1 MQRSLSQPKDSD
13 FSAANWQLLTRF
25 WHPVAFTSEIADR
38 PYPFVLLGLR
48 MIAYRTASGFTVA
61 LDRCPH
67 RGTSFA
73 LGFLK
78 DDRLVC
84 GYHGLQYDGTGRCV
98 AVPPSGPDA
107 KIPPSLCLRVFRSEM
122 RYGLLWVLL
131 AEEPVFP
138 LPAWTPLEDPGLQK
152 AKMTPG
158 DWACSA
164 ARHVEN
170 FNDVAHFPWI
180 HAGTFGYRDDPLTER
195 YQLRNTDAG
204 IYRAIKIKQIDRDTF
219 SDKAATVTE
228 MDYAYDFAFPFASY
242 LRITSP
248 DGRVEHI
255 FDAVRP
261 VSAHRSRVFI
271 LKARNYDLDQP
282 VDDWI
287 RFQEAVN
294 AEDQA
299 MVESQEPQ
307 DLPMDLLAEGHIAAD
322 AWSIAYRRRWKSLG
336 LE

>member
-1 MQRSLSQPKDSD
+1 MQKPLSQPKDSD
-13 FSAANWQLLTRF
+13 FSTANWHVLTRF
-25 WHPVAFTSEIADR
+25 WHPVAFTTEIADK

-48 MIAYRTASGFTVA
+48 LIAYRTTAGFTVA

-98 AVPPSGPDA
+98 AVPSSGPDA
-107 KIPPSLCLRVFRSEM
+107 KVPPSLCLRVFRSEA

-131 AEEPVFP
+131 AEEPMLP

-152 AKMTPG
+152 VKMTPA

-170 FNDVAHFPWI
+170 FNDVAHFSWI
-180 HAGTFGYRDDPLTER
+180 HAGTFGNRDDPLTPR

-204 IYRAIKIKQIDRDTF
+204 IYREIKVKQIDRDTF
-219 SDKAATVTE
+219 SDKPETVAE
-228 MDYAYDFAFPFASY
+228 MDYAYDFVVPFASY
-242 LRITSP
+242 LRIASA

-255 FDAVRP
+255 FDVVRP
-261 VSAHRSRVFI
+261 ISACRSRVFI
-271 LKARNYDLDQP
+271 LKARNYDLGQP
-282 VDDWI
+282 VDEWI

-307 DLPMDLLAEGHIAAD
+307 DLPLDLTSESHIAAD
-322 AWSIAYRRRWKSLG
+322 AWSIVYRRRWKSLG

>member
-1 MQRSLSQPKDSD
+1 MQGVLVRPHDSD
-13 FSAANWQLLTRF
+13 FSTENWQLLTRF

-48 MIAYRTASGFTVA
+48 LIAFRTSSGFTVA

-73 LGFLK
+73 LGFVK
-78 DDRLVC
+78 EDRLVC
-84 GYHGLQYDGTGRCV
+84 GYHGLQYDSTGRCV

-107 KIPPSLCLRVFRSEM
+107 KIPPSLCLRVFRSEA

-131 AEEPVFP
+131 SGDPVFP
-138 LPAWTPLEDPGLQK
+138 LPSWTPLEDPGLQK
-152 AKMTPG
+152 VKMAPG

-164 ARHVEN
+164 GRHVEN
-170 FNDVAHFPWI
+170 FNDVAHFSWI
-180 HAGTFGYRDDPLTER
+180 HAGTFGNREDPVTAR
-195 YQLRNTDAG
+195 YQLQNTDAG
-204 IYRAIKIKQIDRDTF
+204 IHRAIKIKQIDRDTF
-219 SDKAATVTE
+219 SDKPATVTE
-228 MDYAYDFAFPFASY
+228 MDYTYEFTFPFASY
-242 LRITSP
+242 LKIASP

-255 FDAVRP
+255 FDVVRP
-261 VSAHRSRVFI
+261 VSARRSRVFI

-282 VDDWI
+282 VDEWI

-307 DLPMDLLAEGHIAAD
+307 DLPLDLTSENHIAAD

-336 LE
+336 LQ